1 MRDVIRVVLVE
12 PHEESRDALRRLL
25 AGIGTIWVVEV
36 FDTYQELVARIG
48 AIGPDLT
55 IVALDHDA
63 TLATELIGSLTH
75 ANPSAVVLPAS
86 RTCDSALI
94 LRAIRAGAREFL
106 TLPAEPAELLE
117 IVTRLLRGRE
127 DSQAA
132 TARGPQLI
140 AVTGAAGGVGS
151 TTTAVNLA
159 TSLGVSKAQE
169 TILLDFDLVFGSV
182 DAALDIIPDNTL
194 YTVLQNF
201 ERLDLTLLKRSMTR
215 HASGLYA
222 LPRPLAIEEAA
233 KIDPETLHRLLGLL
247 KAAFTTVVIDT
258 SKGLQSSDFAAFEM
272 ADVILVVVQL
282 DLTCLR
288 NSARLL
294 GLFHQFDGL
303 ADRVKLVVNRAGS
316 TETEISL
323 KKAEETLKM
332 PISWQVPNATK
343 IFQAARVR
351 GVPIAEVAKGSRP
364 HQVFLEMA
372 RELRPESEETAAK
385 PRKGLFAAFF

>member
-1 MRDVIRVVLVE
+1 MREMIRVVLVD

-36 FDTYQELVARIG
+36 ITTYQVPAERIG
-48 AIGPDLT
+48 AINPDLT
-55 IVALDHDA
+55 IVGLDHDA
-63 TLATELIGSLTH
+63 NPAIELIGSLSQAGTG
-75 ANPSAVVLPAS
+75 PIVLPAS

-106 TLPAEPAELLE
+106 TLPIDPAELLE
-117 IVTRLLRGRE
+117 MIARLLRGRE
-127 DSQAA
+127 ESPSAD
-132 TARGPQLI
+132 ARGPQII
-140 AVTGAAGGVGS
+140 AVTSAAGGVGVTS
-151 TTTAVNLA
+151 IAVNLA
-159 TSLGVSKAQE
+159 ATLAATKAEE

-182 DAALDIIPDNTL
+182 DAMLDIIPDNTL
-194 YTVLQNF
+194 YNVLQNF

-215 HASGLYA
+215 HGSGLYA
-222 LPRPLAIEEAA
+222 LPRPLSIEEAG
-233 KIDPETLHRLLGLL
+233 KIDHETLHRLLGLL

-272 ADVILVVVQL
+272 ADVILVVLQL

-288 NSARLL
+288 NSARLV
-294 GLFHQFDGL
+294 GLFQQFEGL
-303 ADRVKLVVNRAGS
+303 AERVKLVVNRAGS
-316 TETEISL
+316 TATEISL

-332 PISWQVPNATK
+332 PISWEVPNATK
-343 IFQAARVR
+343 VFQAARVR
-351 GVPIAEVAKGSRP
+351 GGPIAEVAKGSRP

-372 RELRPESEETAAK
+372 RELRPEAEEAGTK

>member
-1 MRDVIRVVLVE
+1 MRDVIRVVLVD

-25 AGIGTIWVVEV
+25 GGIGTIWVVEV
-36 FDTYQELVARIG
+36 FNSYQVPAERIG
-48 AIGPDLT
+48 AINPDVT
-55 IVALDHDA
+55 IVGLDHDA
-63 TLATELIGSLTH
+63 DPAIELVGSLSQ
-75 ANPSAVVLPAS
+75 AGNGLVVLPAS

-106 TLPAEPAELLE
+106 TLPVEPAELLE
-117 IVTRLLRGRE
+117 MIARLFRGRE
-127 DSQAA
+127 ESPSA
-132 TARGPQLI
+132 TARGPQII

-151 TTTAVNLA
+151 TSIAVNLA
-159 TSLGVSKAQE
+159 ATLAAAKAHE

-182 DAALDIIPDNTL
+182 DAALDIFPDNTL
-194 YTVLQNF
+194 YNVLQNF

-222 LPRPLAIEEAA
+222 LPRPLAVEEAG

-272 ADVILVVVQL
+272 ADVILVVIQL
-282 DLTCLR
+282 DVTSLR
-288 NSARLL
+288 NSARLV
-294 GLFHQFDGL
+294 GLFQQFDGL
-303 ADRVKLVVNRAGS
+303 AERVKVVVNRAGS
-316 TETEISL
+316 SDTEISL
-323 KKAEETLKM
+323 KKAAETLKL
-332 PISWQVPNATK
+332 PIAWRIPNATK

-351 GVPIAEVAKGSRP
+351 GVPIADIAKGSRP
-364 HQVFLEMA
+364 HQVFLQMA
-372 RELRPESEETAAK
+372 RELRPEAEETETK